1 MAPAALR
8 RARSPSARRP
18 HAAQPFVIGAGFGRT
33 GTMSMK
39 LALKRLLKAPCYHF
53 DEALWR
59 PDHIEAWNGL
69 IYHGTPIDWQVLYAG
84 YAATL
89 DFPFCLYYQEM
100 LVAFPDSKVLLTV
113 RDPKKWFSSIQR
125 MLSLLY
131 ILEYAVAWI
140 PYGRRVMAVARY
152 HFYGS
157 VRGKFGGDMS
167 EANATRIF
175 NAHVAEV
182 SGECG
187 SFQCGRRL
195 TSLSLSLSLSRYV
208 YIYIYICL

>member
-1 MAPAALR
+1 MAPSSRQPHA
-8 RARSPSARRP
+8 SARP
-18 HAAQPFVIGAGFGRT
+18 PFVIGAGFGRT
-33 GTMSMK
+33 GTMSTK
-39 LALKRLLKAPCYHF
+39 LALKQLLKAPCYHF

-59 PDHIEAWNGL
+59 PEHIDAWHGL
-69 IYHGTPIDWQVLYAG
+69 IYHGTPINWHELYRE

-100 LVAFPDSKVLLTV
+100 LSAFPDAKVLLTV

-131 ILEYAVAWI
+131 ILDYAVAWI

-157 VRGKFGGDMS
+157 VDGRFGGDMS
-167 EANATRIF
+167 EANAIRVF
-175 NAHVAEV
+175 NEHVAAV
-182 SGECG
+182 STSCRNRTQPYG
-187 SFQCGRRL
+187 SPL
-195 TSLSLSLSLSRYV
+195 DL
-208 YIYIYICL
+208 